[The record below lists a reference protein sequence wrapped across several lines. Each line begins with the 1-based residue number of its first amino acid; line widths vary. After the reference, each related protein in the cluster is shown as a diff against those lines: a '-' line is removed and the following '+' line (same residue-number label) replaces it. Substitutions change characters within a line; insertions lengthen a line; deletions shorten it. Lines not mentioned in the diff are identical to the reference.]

1 MKVWV
6 YQKLLLAMIGWPLM
20 IYEIPLSWVESVET
34 YLNGYLCKWL
44 GVSKNISILFL
55 YYDETC
61 PLLIHGLVTEFN
73 KCKVGGLLKFQ
84 QSEDQS
90 VRDNIKELYIG
101 KKWKVEVKA
110 SNIDSRIKI
119 FKLMGNTQVGWT
131 ELGDIKHRKRFID
144 GKQQSRRE
152 FQELIKKG
160 ESASLYTKTVE
171 QSVQG

>member
-20 IYEIPLSWVESVET
+20 IYEIPLSSVESVET

-55 YYDETC
+55 YYDETSC

-84 QSEDQS
+84 QSEISQLEITLKNCIQVKGGKLQS
-90 VRDNIKELYIG
+90 K
-101 KKWKVEVKA
+101 
-110 SNIDSRIKI
+110 
-119 FKLMGNTQVGWT
+119 QV
-131 ELGDIKHRKRFID
+131 I
-144 GKQQSRRE
+144 
-152 FQELIKKG
+152 
-160 ESASLYTKTVE
+160 
-171 QSVQG
+171 

>member
-1 MKVWV
+1 MFLGQRPQVDSFV
-6 YQKLLLAMIGWPLM
+6 LRR
-20 IYEIPLSWVESVET
+20 
-34 YLNGYLCKWL
+34 L

-101 KKWKVEVKA
+101 KKWKVAVKA

-119 FKLMGNTQVGWT
+119 FKLIGNTQVG
-131 ELGDIKHRKRFID
+131 
-144 GKQQSRRE
+144 
-152 FQELIKKG
+152 
-160 ESASLYTKTVE
+160 
-171 QSVQG
+171 